1 MESDPLYLEILRDI
15 GVPILTL
22 IGGWFAHL
30 FRTKQKK
37 EQDIL
42 SNVQQILTMQKAYIE
57 EQAGTIK
64 ETKDMNKRLERK
76 LDKKDKSIRK
86 ANICKFTNEGEG
98 CPVLNQEERGEYDK
112 CEGCEYNK
120 KEDEGHDK
128 GED

>member
-1 MESDPLYLEILRDI
+1 MENSSMYLEILKD
-15 GVPILTL
+15 VLLPL
-22 IGGWFAHL
+22 IMAAGGWFGHM

-42 SNVQQILTMQKAYIE
+42 SNVQQILTMQKSYIE

-64 ETKDMNKRLERK
+64 ETKDMNRRLERK

-86 ANICKFTNEGEG
+86 ANICKFTNEGDG
-98 CPVLNQEERGEYDK
+98 CPVLNQEEKGEYDK

-120 KEDEGHDK
+120 NEDSDYDK
-128 GED
+128 GQN